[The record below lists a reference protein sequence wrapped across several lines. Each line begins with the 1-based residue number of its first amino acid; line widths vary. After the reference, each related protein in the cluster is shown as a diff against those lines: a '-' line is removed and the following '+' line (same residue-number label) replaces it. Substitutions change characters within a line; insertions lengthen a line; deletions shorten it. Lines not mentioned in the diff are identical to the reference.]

1 VIAKNLFAVAVAFYR
16 AMDPAAVLILVNV
29 ALKNK
34 LVKKQVVPDPGRD
47 EVVVNSR
54 NLKVSRLAFRVL
66 ALSA

>member
-1 VIAKNLFAVAVAFYR
+1 MIAKNLFAVPVAFRR
-16 AMDPAAVLILVNV
+16 AVYPAAVLVLVNV

-34 LVKKQVVPDPGRD
+34 LVKIQVVPDPGRD

-54 NLKVSRLAFRVL
+54 NLKVSRLALRVL